1 MMFCLQGDII
11 VRQLFEML
19 YMGYKVTA
27 HEAGLSNRLSRARL
41 RPTLLA
47 SDAVEVVHD
56 VSTCVMVDI
65 LVVVTSGVVLIDV
78 ASRLSW
84 NSPIG
89 MRAGSSHS
97 GGTSQ
102 HLAGLVYLS
111 VGVGLG

>member
-1 MMFCLQGDII
+1 MFA
-11 VRQLFEML
+11 ML
-19 YMGYKVTA
+19 YMVYKVTA

-56 VSTCVMVDI
+56 VS
-65 LVVVTSGVVLIDV
+65 
-78 ASRLSW
+78 RLLL

-89 MRAGSSHS
+89 ARAGSSHS

-102 HLAGLVYLS
+102 HLAGLAFL
-111 VGVGLG
+111 LA